1 MPRDGAMFNSLRGKN
16 KRPISSYPSEA
27 PRANNTTNANS
38 ISLSAGSLIV
48 GTNNVPK
55 LNAFRSLDVSRAAG
69 SPAGNRS
76 STNQSLINR
85 PGTSTRPI
93 PVLASNTSERRDSSH
108 QLELTY
114 HEARYSSHLV
124 MLNLKEIPEI
134 SDGDL
139 CELRTYHKDPKGN
152 GRKIY
157 FIARDFDVE
166 SKRRT
171 KNSQVSVLSGQL
183 QSLLDIPTRSKVWIR
198 LKKPEKCEADLV
210 ELNIKDCLLNRG
222 DMWCLSSQL
231 VGSCVFSG
239 QKLSFLGSIRATVK
253 GIYRNGRKFLSGYVG
268 DSTRVVFRS
277 ESARLIFFIQ
287 ITDEMWNF
295 EESGEQLFQKMVN
308 SLFPKIFKKWKEVD
322 THHSITIA
330 FVCSVDMSDVPFRDL
345 KPGQIL
351 KNSNDYFRIVV
362 DQVHAIH
369 WVEIMETLRKEFMKL
384 TKDILNKKT
393 EDGYSVIKGRFSPVI
408 KSNILELVNFATTL
422 LTDPFKQSDLRHTTT
437 HVMIITPGSG
447 LYDVDYDLL
456 KLTGKKLLSLEMTM
470 DLVCLSRAPLHVVPL
485 FRYLNYENKLHHCSP
500 TWLSIFFWND
510 TSEGWLPRCKI
521 YDLQMMG
528 LTENDVMQ
536 DISIERLQPEKYIK
550 AISQF
555 MDVYDEH
562 VFRCQ
567 PVKEG
572 QTEPTADSS
581 TGHQQLQYNDK
592 TGQNNAT
599 LEWNAPRFAGAVVED
614 AQKTKV
620 LASLYT
626 DGPDIDADGTRNSS
640 SPIGARGQTAVDT
653 LKVITKK
660 SSVKDL
666 THKLVNRLI
675 PGRDQEAKREKTH
688 SRGYGVV
695 AGLGSRPQS
704 TLSSGPRP
712 HDHRSNIGSSES
724 IPIIMKNLD
733 SLSQNEKQ
741 KVAVSGQASSVQGSV
756 STVSSSKA
764 GDPKNQPDSGVA
776 INERKKK
783 LPLNAKLID
792 SNWMEVTNPS
802 LPVSSEL
809 AGQML
814 PVRWKDVLPRY
825 VAKKHSK
832 WRSFTT
838 PAELPTTISDFPTK
852 EDFESNFIFRNHSV
866 TLNTEQD
873 LDEEAHKSLLRD
885 MIYMRLLTG
894 FQICVGE
901 KARKIELSKNKDNK
915 DSPIAK
921 YVNDT
926 DATVTVYMMI
936 DSEIHRL
943 ACGVDGVIDVQRYL
957 RKYEENIYEQVSTYI
972 PLVKTRYEAE
982 YRPAELD
989 PLHVTRPSFNWNQI
1003 DQVLAGYGDYS
1014 VKKKPYGF
1022 RSKMVVLPAPISS
1035 NTYSSVIN
1043 GRNET
1048 LTPEEI
1054 RLEGL
1059 RKLITSINRS
1069 KRRVP
1074 KDDSVKNSKK
1084 EEIQQEVMFYTGSLF
1099 QFIHEQKES
1108 LEKSAIDYK
1117 DSIFAS
1123 EAMQLRKDVDMKKM
1137 AYEIQHGNNPLT
1149 LVNRKWH
1156 WKKHKNSFIGAEMVN
1171 WLISNYADIDT
1182 REDAVTY
1189 GQGLMEE
1196 GLFVHVLNKHGF
1208 LDGHYFYQLSP
1219 QYVIEMK
1226 GLTKVNSDDKS
1237 NADSKRGMKGD
1248 SISVSSGSKAA
1259 ASSSLEFSITN
1270 SQRSVE
1276 GEPVTKIISEPKE
1289 KPTVVLSTSVELD
1302 VDSAGKSY
1310 KPENC
1315 TVHYDKVHNP
1325 EHCFHIRLEWLTTT
1339 PKLLDDL
1346 VGNWSRLCE
1355 RFGLKLVEVPWT
1367 ELCTIPSIN
1376 PFHSFV
1382 DIKLAIN
1389 PWEDPEF
1396 KDLEVLASS
1405 KFYYHMFL
1413 LKASGFLLDNRA
1425 AGFIQEGECEFDIVY
1440 SWGKPEFKY
1449 AQYIHNTGAYMAE
1462 IRENGNLFLA
1472 PNNIYLS
1479 RVNPGNVIGKSQS
1492 SPQWALDAQMVML
1505 DFRETCTNYEK
1516 LRGVLLEG
1524 KEKWI
1529 EEQFYDDF

>member
-1 MPRDGAMFNSLRGKN
+1 MPRDGTMFTSLRGKSQ
-16 KRPISSYPSEA
+16 RPISSIPSEA

-38 ISLSAGSLIV
+38 ISLSAGNLIV
-48 GTNNVPK
+48 G
-55 LNAFRSLDVSRAAG
+55 SYQSSRPYGQRNLEMNRATG

-76 STNQSLINR
+76 SGNQTLMN
-85 PGTSTRPI
+85 TSATSSTPI
-93 PVLASNTSERRDSSH
+93 PVSTPNTGVKKNKSH
-108 QLELTY
+108 QLELAY
-114 HEARYSSHLV
+114 HESRYSNYSV
-124 MLNLKEIPEI
+124 MLNLSETPEI
-134 SDGDL
+134 AEGDI
-139 CELRTYHKDPKGN
+139 CELRTYHKVPGPS

-157 FIARDFDVE
+157 FIARDFDAE

-171 KNSQVSVLSGQL
+171 KSSQVSVLSGQL
-183 QSLLDIPTRSKVWIR
+183 QSLLDLPTRSKVWVQ
-198 LKKPEKCEADLV
+198 LKKRESCEADLV
-210 ELNIKDCLLNRG
+210 ELHIKDCLLNRG
-222 DMWCLSSQL
+222 DMWSLSSQS

-253 GIYRNGRKFLSGYVG
+253 GIYRDGKKRLSGYLG
-268 DSTRVVFRS
+268 ESTRIVFRS
-277 ESARLIFFIQ
+277 ESARLIFLIQ

-308 SLFPKIFKKWKEVD
+308 SLFPKIFKRWKEID

-330 FVCSVDMSDVPFRDL
+330 FVCSVDMSKVPFRDL
-345 KPGQIL
+345 KPGEIL
-351 KNSNDYFRIVV
+351 KNSTDYFRIVV

-393 EDGYSVIKGRFSPVI
+393 EEGHSAIKGRFSPVI
-408 KSNILELVNFATTL
+408 KSNILESVNFATTI
-422 LTDPFKQSDLRHTTT
+422 LTDPFKQPDLRHTTT

-470 DLVCLSRAPLHVVPL
+470 DLICLSRAPLHIVPL
-485 FRYLNYENKLHHCSP
+485 FRYLDYENKMYHCSP

-510 TSEGWLPRCKI
+510 TSEGWFPRCKI

-536 DISIERLQPEKYIK
+536 DVSIERLQNEKQVR
-550 AISQF
+550 AISQL
-555 MDVYDEH
+555 MDVYDDS
-562 VFRCQ
+562 VFRCKPAKEDTTGQ
-567 PVKEG
+567 SVK
-572 QTEPTADSS
+572 TS
-581 TGHQQLQYNDK
+581 TGAKKPQSIDK
-592 TGQNNAT
+592 SAQNNSP
-599 LEWNAPRFAGAVVED
+599 LEWNAPRFAGAVIEE

-620 LASLYT
+620 LASMYT
-626 DGPDIDADGTRNSS
+626 VNEDGEFDADGAGDSL
-640 SPIGARGQTAVDT
+640 SPIGTRGQTAVDT
-653 LKVITKK
+653 LKGITKK

-666 THKLVNRLI
+666 THKIVGKLM
-675 PGRDQEAKREKTH
+675 PGWDQEAKKGKTNID
-688 SRGYGVV
+688 GINI
-695 AGLGSRPQS
+695 AGERQLTTHTGLSNSKQLPGS
-704 TLSSGPRP
+704 G
-712 HDHRSNIGSSES
+712 SNVGSSES
-724 IPIIMKNLD
+724 TPIIMKTLD
-733 SLSQNEKQ
+733 ALSQHEKQ
-741 KVAVSGQASSVQGSV
+741 RTISPVRDISMRESV
-756 STVSSSKA
+756 STVNSSKN
-764 GDPKNQPDSGVA
+764 GDSRQHHGRGRRANNGENKN
-776 INERKKK
+776 K
-783 LPLNAKLID
+783 LVD
-792 SNWMEVTNPS
+792 SNWMEVSNPS
-802 LPVSSEL
+802 MPVSSEL

-825 VAKKHSK
+825 VAKKYSK

-838 PAELPTTISDFPTK
+838 PAELPITISDFPTK
-852 EDFESNFIFRNHSV
+852 EDFENNFIFRNHSV
-866 TLNTEQD
+866 TLNVD
-873 LDEEAHKSLLRD
+873 HEAPDRTHRHLLRD

-894 FQICVGE
+894 FQICVGK
-901 KARKIELSKNKDNK
+901 KAKMIELSKSQENKET
-915 DSPIAK
+915 PIAK
-921 YVNDT
+921 YVDG
-926 DATVTVYMMI
+926 DWATIKVYMMI

-943 ACGVDGVIDVQRYL
+943 SCGVDGVIDVQRYL
-957 RKYEENIYEQVSTYI
+957 RKYEENPYEQVPTYI
-972 PLVKTRYEAE
+972 PLVKTRYESE

-989 PLHVTRPSFNWNQI
+989 PLHVTRESFNWNQI
-1003 DQVLAGYGDYS
+1003 DQVLAGYGDCS
-1014 VKKKPYGF
+1014 SEKKKPYGY
-1022 RSKMVVLPAPISS
+1022 RSKMVVLPADVPS

-1069 KRRVP
+1069 KRRTV
-1074 KDDSVKNSKK
+1074 KDNSARNNKK
-1084 EEIQQEVMFYTGSLF
+1084 EEIQQEIMFYTGSLF

-1123 EAMQLRKDVDMKKM
+1123 DKMQLKKDADMKKV
-1137 AYEIQHGNNPLT
+1137 AYEMQHGNNPLT

-1156 WKKHKNSFIGAEMVN
+1156 WKKHQNSFIGAEMVN
-1171 WLISNYADIDT
+1171 WLISNYGDIDT
-1182 REDAVTY
+1182 REDAVEY
-1189 GQGLMEE
+1189 GQNLMEE
-1196 GLFVHVLNKHGF
+1196 GLFVHVLNKHSF

-1219 QYVIEMK
+1219 QYVIDQKSLE
-1226 GLTKVNSDDKS
+1226 KVSSDDKS
-1237 NADSKRGMKGD
+1237 NANSRRVAKGD

-1259 ASSSLEFSITN
+1259 APSIEFSVSN
-1270 SQRSVE
+1270 SQRSIQDE
-1276 GEPVTKIISEPKE
+1276 SGIKNTDEISD
-1289 KPTVVLSTSVELD
+1289 KPTVVLSSSVVID
-1302 VDSAGKSY
+1302 VDLAGKSY
-1310 KPENC
+1310 KSETC

-1325 EHCFHIRLEWLTTT
+1325 DHCFHIRVEWLTTT

-1355 RFGLKLVEVPWT
+1355 RFGLKLIEIPWT

-1396 KDLEVLASS
+1396 KDLEVLATS

-1425 AGFIQEGECEFDIVY
+1425 ATFIQEGECEFDIVY

-1449 AQYIHNTGAYMAE
+1449 AQYIHNTGAYIAE

-1479 RVNPGNVIGKSQS
+1479 RVNRGNVVGKSQS

-1516 LRGVLLEG
+1516 LREVLLEG